1 VLDNDGLY
9 GLKHGSTV
17 LYFKSHN
24 FIIHLQECIRNGLD
38 ETETVLNI
46 ISAFEVPRFQ
56 YNSERKKFLK
66 VNIGNGHAEVP
77 HLFDLPSAKASL
89 LRDR

>member
-1 VLDNDGLY
+1 MLQDQLCY
-9 GLKHGSTV
+9 TL
-17 LYFKSHN
+17 SHN
-24 FIIHLQECIRNGLD
+24 FLIYLQDCIRNGLD

-46 ISAFEVPRFQ
+46 ISAFEVPRFE

-66 VNIGNGHAEVP
+66 VNIGNGHVELP

-89 LRDR
+89 FRDR